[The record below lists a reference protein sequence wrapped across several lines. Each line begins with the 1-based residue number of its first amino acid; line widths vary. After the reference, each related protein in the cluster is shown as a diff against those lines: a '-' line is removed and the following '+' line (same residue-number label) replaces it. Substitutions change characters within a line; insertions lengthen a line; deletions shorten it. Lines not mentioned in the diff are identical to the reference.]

1 MKKIILLI
9 LIILGFIMPTFAEGQ
24 TILPSVNGIVEDLQS
39 KTIKAPDSGQDNIK
53 QIAKVK
59 ILNGRFKGEEVLLD
73 NMLTGNPEY
82 DIPIKKGSKV
92 VLHVESDSAKSQI
105 VSVDDVNFYI
115 ADVQRDNILMIFGG
129 IFALLLL
136 VIGKKKGLYSL
147 VSIIATTSLIFFM
160 LVPMILTGFCPIGSA
175 VLVSVFAT
183 FITVYLVGGL
193 NSKSS
198 AASIGICLSLIF
210 AAILSMLVIYLA
222 NLTGF
227 AHEETTFLYASRP
240 DLNFKGILTASMIL
254 ASLGAIMDIGVSI
267 ASTVNEVFET
277 NPDLTIKEL
286 FTSGMNVGKD
296 IIGTMAN
303 TLILV
308 YLGSSLPLILLSSN
322 IDMNKFFNL
331 NQVAT
336 EILSAIVGSVAL
348 LICVPLTAIL
358 AAWLLKRSKSPSVN
372 QENLGN

>member
-1 MKKIILLI
+1 MQHVPS
-9 LIILGFIMPTFAEGQ
+9 FQVVEGQ
-24 TILPSVNGIVEDLQS
+24 LQGARQIPSPNFNARP
-39 KTIKAPDSGQDNIK
+39 TDN
-53 QIAKVK
+53 
-59 ILNGRFKGEEVLLD
+59 
-73 NMLTGNPEY
+73 
-82 DIPIKKGSKV
+82 
-92 VLHVESDSAKSQI
+92 
-105 VSVDDVNFYI
+105 
-115 ADVQRDNILMIFGG
+115 
-129 IFALLLL
+129 
-136 VIGKKKGLYSL
+136 
-147 VSIIATTSLIFFM
+147 
-160 LVPMILTGFCPIGSA
+160 
-175 VLVSVFAT
+175 
-183 FITVYLVGGL
+183 
-193 NSKSS
+193 
-198 AASIGICLSLIF
+198 
-210 AAILSMLVIYLA
+210 
-222 NLTGF
+222 
-227 AHEETTFLYASRP
+227 EETTFLYASRP
-240 DLNFKGILTASMIL
+240 YFNFKIILTSSMIL

-296 IIGTMAN
+296 IIGTMTN